1 MIWYTACRLTDW
13 FSTKFQTSNRVHH
26 ITIRLCTKIWFE
38 LNWFTKI
45 SGSWRLSRKEWMTFC
60 IFHSK
65 EKMRDELVTPSNC
78 DWSVVTVSTLVL
90 VGCDDEIALNKDTGI
105 KPMSNVLFYWV
116 SWAVHSRDHQTLTHT
131 TLQHASS
138 QVPSHKL
145 TLLWN
150 WKTRQTNA

>member
-1 MIWYTACRLTDW
+1 M
-13 FSTKFQTSNRVHH
+13 
-26 ITIRLCTKIWFE
+26 IWFE
-38 LNWFTKI
+38 LNWFTKR

-65 EKMRDELVTPSNC
+65 EKMRDELVTSSSC
-78 DWSVVTVSTLVL
+78 DWSVVTVSSLVL

-150 WKTRQTNA
+150 WKTDIRTGKKKDRHRTHSILSENQNKNWFLIF